1 MFRIKGGTK
10 QVITALCSTFDQEAR
25 VKLGHV
31 VTSISTEKEEA
42 RVRVKTQNGS
52 KKVTFSY
59 TLNQLSDDDY
69 CLLSGVAMS
78 GDSEHSASPAAGSLC
93 QPLAAPGR

>member
-59 TLNQLSDDDY
+59 TLNQLSNDY
-69 CLLSGVAMS
+69 CLVSGVAMS
-78 GDSEHSASPAAGSLC
+78 GDSEHSASTAAGSLC